1 MKLLQSYTVKF
12 YTIERMTNLDNLIT
26 PENSEAIVEA
36 VNSGIPV
43 PPVYMVQSRTGEL
56 SPVGRGSAWLA
67 AMHYAAKTV
76 EVENAAVTYYIIKPD
91 MDWVGIVRA
100 AETY

>member
-1 MKLLQSYTVKF
+1 
-12 YTIERMTNLDNLIT
+12 
-26 PENSEAIVEA
+26 
-36 VNSGIPV
+36 
-43 PPVYMVQSRTGEL
+43 
-56 SPVGRGSAWLA
+56 LA
-67 AMHYAAKTV
+67 AMHYAKTV

>member
-1 MKLLQSYTVKF
+1 MELLQSYTIKF
-12 YTIERMTNLDNLIT
+12 WNVERMMNLDNLIA
-26 PENSEAIVEA
+26 PENSEAIVDA
-36 VNSGIPV
+36 VYRGVPV

-67 AMHYAAKTV
+67 AMHYAKTV